1 MVGFERL
8 LQRLAEHLLVAN
20 GRQPVR
26 RRRGEVVAGAEAAAL
41 DKRPDAE
48 FLQTGAGRDK
58 GLAAAVRACISV
70 L

>member
-1 MVGFERL
+1 MIGLEGL
-8 LQRLAEHLLVAN
+8 LQRLAEHLVVAD

-41 DKRPDAE
+41 DERSDAE
-48 FLQTGAGRDK
+48 LLQAGAGRDQR
-58 GLAAAVRACISV
+58 LAAAIGARISM